1 MNETEPPSRD
11 TVVFSKLILVTA
23 LLIWLATLGAAQ
35 NSSVGGPHPSNATGS
50 TLIWEGA
57 LEHRFLSSKG
67 KRGFLFTIGPESAE
81 GYLYPFRMFHD
92 LRVSFQIAGREKL
105 IEGSECARTATV
117 TPTSVTRHY
126 IADGL
131 AVRETLFVPLDEP
144 ALIITYEVDSAEPV
158 DINVTLRPDMD
169 LMWPA
174 GLGGQTYSWD
184 DVHKGFLIEE
194 PSGRFRARIGSPSSV
209 WHSEPAD
216 RSHPWITD
224 KVLSLRLHA
233 LPHGVVPLIATVRLP
248 KQYDDLEIYQSALQ
262 QSDSWMQQAGAHY
275 RALRD
280 DRLHIITGDPEIDKA
295 LAWATVALDQ
305 AEGCNS
311 DLGCGLL
318 AGYGPTW
325 DTRRPQYAW
334 FFAGD
339 ALVTSWALEAEG
351 AHDETVRALSF
362 IRKYQDR
369 NSGAIWHEIS
379 QSASFVDWFHL
390 YPYIYRHTD
399 ISPLYLLAMRNIW
412 ESSGDR
418 SLLDA
423 SWPSLEAA
431 WRFCLDHLDREDGL
445 MVIPPEQSGVNEN
458 EADRTQKELPLELV
472 WAEGADA
479 FSELAAATGHQSES
493 AQARSASARARASLK
508 EFWDPVRNY
517 YFEGLRADKRPLQQ
531 QMASPAW
538 GVAQGLLPPKERD
551 LVLDRLA
558 QPAFRTDWGLR
569 SIPSD
574 DPAYQ
579 PNSYAHGSVWPVGT
593 ETYILA
599 TLATH
604 RPHQAWPMW
613 YSLVKDSFVG
623 SPGHIPEV
631 LSGTANVPLDV
642 SVPEQTWSSAALMTA
657 TVRGILGLDPDV
669 PHNKLRFQPHLPP
682 QLNTVSIRGFRF
694 GSRTLQFTLRRSS
707 SGIELSVVNSGEP
720 FDLEFLP
727 QLLFSGD
734 RLRGFLNGKE
744 VPVRLVPEEH
754 DRHAALSL
762 RIQQSEEVRIVAG
775 DNGR

>member
-1 MNETEPPSRD
+1 MNEMEPSRGA
-11 TVVFSKLILVTA
+11 VRLSKLVLITA
-23 LLIWLATLGAAQ
+23 LLVVLVNLGAAQ
-35 NSSVGGPHPSNATGS
+35 VSSGEGTHPDNAAS
-50 TLIWEGA
+50 SPLSWEGT
-57 LEHRFLSSKG
+57 LEHRFLSSVG
-67 KRGFLFTIGPESAE
+67 KRGFLFTIGPEGAE

-92 LRVSFQIAGREKL
+92 LRVTFQVGGREKI
-105 IEGSECARTATV
+105 IEGRECARTATV
-117 TPTSVTRHY
+117 TPSSITRHY

-131 AVRETLFVPLDEP
+131 AVRETLFVPLDQP
-144 ALIITYEVDSAEPV
+144 ALIITYEVDSAEAV
-158 DINVTLRPDMD
+158 DINIALRPDMD

-174 GLGGQTYSWD
+174 GMGGQTYSWD
-184 DVHKGFLIEE
+184 ETHKSFLIDE
-194 PSGRFRARIGSPSSV
+194 PSGRYRARIGSPVTV

-233 LPHGVVPLIATVRLP
+233 LPHTVVPLVATIRIP
-248 KQYDDLEIYQSALQ
+248 KQYDDVELYEAARDQFG
-262 QSDSWMQQAGAHY
+262 SWMQQADSYY
-275 RALRD
+275 RKLRE
-280 DRLHIITGDPEIDKA
+280 DRLQIITGNAEIDKA

-339 ALVTSWALEAEG
+339 ALVTSRALEAEG
-351 AHDETVRALSF
+351 AHDETMRALSF
-362 IRKYQDR
+362 IRKYQDGK
-369 NSGAIWHEIS
+369 SGAIWHEIS

-399 ISPLYLLAMRNIW
+399 ISPLYLLAMGDIW
-412 ESSGDR
+412 KSSGDR

-423 SWPSLEAA
+423 SWPSIEAA
-431 WRFCLDHLDREDGL
+431 WRFCLDHLDPEDGL
-445 MVIPPEQSGVNEN
+445 MVIPPDQSGVNEN

-472 WAEGADA
+472 WVAGADA
-479 FSELAAATGHQSES
+479 FSELSAATGHASES
-493 AQARSASARARASLK
+493 EQARSASARARASLK

-517 YFEGLRADKRPLQQ
+517 YYEGLRADKRPLQQ

-538 GVAQGLLPPKERD
+538 GVAQRLFPARERE

-558 QPAFRTDWGLR
+558 QPAFRTEWGLR

-579 PNSYAHGSVWPVGT
+579 ADSYAHGSVWPVGT

-599 TLATH
+599 TLVAH
-604 RPHQAWPMW
+604 RPEQAWPMW
-613 YSLVKDSFVG
+613 YSLVKDSFIG

-669 PHNKLRFQPHLPP
+669 PHNKLRFEPHLPP
-682 QLNTVSIRGFRF
+682 QLNTVSIHNFRF
-694 GSRTLQFTLRRSS
+694 GSRKVQFTLQRSS
-707 SGIELSVVNSGEP
+707 SGIELSVANTGEP
-720 FDLEFLP
+720 FDLEFVP
-727 QLLFSGD
+727 QLTFSGD
-734 RLRGFLNGKE
+734 RVRGFLNGKK
-744 VPVRLVPEEH
+744 VPVRAMSGEH
-754 DRHAALSL
+754 DRHAALSFTV
-762 RIQQSEEVRIVAG
+762 QQSEHVRIVAG
-775 DNGR
+775 ESSR

>member
-1 MNETEPPSRD
+1 MNETEQSRD
-11 TVVFSKLILVTA
+11 AVVFPRLVLITA
-23 LLIWLATLGAAQ
+23 LLLCPAILGTGEGWSGDKA
-35 NSSVGGPHPSNATGS
+35 HPANATS
-50 TLIWEGA
+50 SPLSWEGA
-57 LEHRFLSSKG
+57 LGQRFLSSIG
-67 KRGFLFTIGPESAE
+67 KRGFLFTIGPEGTE

-92 LRVSFQIAGREKL
+92 LRVTFQIAGREKL
-105 IEGSECARTATV
+105 VEGRECARAATV
-117 TPTSVTRHY
+117 TPSSITRHY
-126 IADGL
+126 VADGF

-144 ALIITYEVDSAEPV
+144 ALILTYEVESAEPV
-158 DINVTLRPDMD
+158 DINIALRPDMD

-174 GLGGQTYSWD
+174 GMGGQTYSWD
-184 DVHKGFLIEE
+184 EAQKSFLIEE
-194 PSGRFRARIGSPSSV
+194 PSGRYRARIGSPAVV

-216 RSHPWITD
+216 RTHPWITD

-233 LPHGVVPLIATVRLP
+233 LPHTVVPLVATIRLP
-248 KQYDDLEIYQSALQ
+248 KQYDDLEVYEAAGKQYE
-262 QSDSWMQQAGAHY
+262 SWMQQADSYY
-275 RALRD
+275 RRLRD
-280 DRLHIITGDPEIDKA
+280 DRLQISTGNPEIDNA
-295 LAWATVALDQ
+295 LAWASVALDQ

-351 AHDETVRALSF
+351 AHDETLRALSF

-379 QSASFVDWFHL
+379 QSASFIDWFHL

-399 ISPLYLLAMRNIW
+399 ISPLYLVAMRNIW
-412 ESSGDR
+412 KSSGDR
-418 SLLDA
+418 SLLDTR
-423 SWPSLEAA
+423 WPSLEAA
-431 WRFCLDHLDREDGL
+431 WRFCLEHLDADDGL

-472 WAEGADA
+472 WAAGAEA
-479 FSELAAATGHQSES
+479 FSELSAATGHASES
-493 AQARSASARARASLK
+493 EQGRSASARARASLK
-508 EFWDPVRNY
+508 EFWDPARNY

-538 GVAQGLLPPKERD
+538 GVAQGLFPPRERG

-579 PNSYAHGSVWPVGT
+579 PDSYAHGSVWPVGT
-593 ETYILA
+593 ETYIQA
-599 TLATH
+599 TLAAH
-604 RPHQAWPMW
+604 RPEQAWPMW
-613 YSLVKDSFVG
+613 YSLVKDSFIG

-669 PHNKLRFQPHLPP
+669 PHHKLRFQPHLPP
-682 QLNTVSIRGFRF
+682 QLNTVSIHNFRF
-694 GSRTLQFTLRRSS
+694 GSRILQLTLERSS
-707 SGIELSVVNSGEP
+707 SGIKLSVVNSGEP
-720 FDLEFLP
+720 FELEFVP

-734 RLRGFLNGKE
+734 RVRGFLNGKE
-744 VPVRLVPEEH
+744 VPIRVLSGEH
-754 DRHAALSL
+754 DRHASL
-762 RIQQSEEVRIVAG
+762 TFTIQQSEQVRIVAS
-775 DNGR
+775 DNSR

>member
-1 MNETEPPSRD
+1 MNETEPSRD
-11 TVVFSKLILVTA
+11 AVRVSKLVLITA
-23 LLIWLATLGAAQ
+23 LLVCLVTFGAAQ
-35 NSSVGGPHPSNATGS
+35 VSSGEGTHAANATSSALTWNG
-50 TLIWEGA
+50 T
-57 LEHRFLSSKG
+57 LEHRFLSSVG
-67 KRGFLFTIGPESAE
+67 KRGFLYTIGPEGAE

-92 LRVSFQIAGREKL
+92 LRVTFQIAGGEKL
-105 IEGSECARTATV
+105 IEGRECGRTATV
-117 TPTSVTRHY
+117 TPSSITRHY
-126 IADGL
+126 VADGL

-158 DINVTLRPDMD
+158 DINLALRPDMD

-174 GLGGQTYSWD
+174 GMGGQTYSWD
-184 DVHKGFLIEE
+184 EAHKSFLIDE
-194 PSGRFRARIGSPSSV
+194 PSGRYRARIGSPAAV

-224 KVLSLRLHA
+224 KILSLRLHA
-233 LPHGVVPLIATVRLP
+233 LPHTVVPLVATIRLP
-248 KQYDDLEIYQSALQ
+248 KQYDDLEIYEAAGKQYG
-262 QSDSWMQQAGAHY
+262 SWMQQADSYY
-275 RALRD
+275 RRLRN
-280 DRLHIITGDPEIDKA
+280 DRLQIITGEPEIDNA

-305 AEGCNS
+305 AEGCNT

-351 AHDETVRALSF
+351 AHGETVRALSF

-418 SLLDA
+418 ALLDK
-423 SWPSLEAA
+423 SWPSLESA
-431 WRFCLDHLDREDGL
+431 WRFCLDHVDPEDGL
-445 MVIPPEQSGVNEN
+445 IVIPPEQSGVNEN
-458 EADRTQKELPLELV
+458 EADRTQKELPLELAWV
-472 WAEGADA
+472 AGADA
-479 FSELAAATGHQSES
+479 FSELAAATGHPSES
-493 AQARSASARARASLK
+493 EQGSSASDRARASLK

-517 YFEGLRADKRPLQQ
+517 YFEGLRADMKPLQQ

-538 GVAQGLLPPKERD
+538 GVAQGLLPARERD

-579 PNSYAHGSVWPVGT
+579 PDSYAHGSVWPVGT

-599 TLATH
+599 TLVAH
-604 RPHQAWPMW
+604 RPEQAWPMW
-613 YSLVKDSFVG
+613 YSLVNDSFVG

-682 QLNTVSIRGFRF
+682 QLNIVSIRNFHF
-694 GSRTLQFTLRRSS
+694 GSRTVQFTLQRSS
-707 SGIELSVVNSGEP
+707 SGIEVSVVNSGEP
-720 FDLEFLP
+720 FELEFVP

-734 RLRGFLNGKE
+734 QVRGFLNTKE
-744 VPVRLVPEEH
+744 VPVRMIPGEH
-754 DRHAALSL
+754 DRHAALSFEVH
-762 RIQQSEEVRIVAG
+762 QSEQVRIVAG
-775 DNGR
+775 DNSR

>member
-1 MNETEPPSRD
+1 MNQRERSRD
-11 TVVFSKLILVTA
+11 AVVFSKLVLITA
-23 LLIWLATLGAAQ
+23 LLLCPAILGTAEA
-35 NSSVGGPHPSNATGS
+35 SSGDQAHPANATS
-50 TLIWEGA
+50 SPLTWEGT
-57 LEHRFLSSKG
+57 LEHRFLSSIG
-67 KRGFLFTIGPESAE
+67 KRGFLFTIGPEGAE

-92 LRVSFQIAGREKL
+92 LRVTFQIAAREK
-105 IEGSECARTATV
+105 IVEGRECARTATV
-117 TPTSVTRHY
+117 TPSSITRHY

-174 GLGGQTYSWD
+174 GMGGQTYSWEEA
-184 DVHKGFLIEE
+184 HKSFLIEE
-194 PSGRFRARIGSPSSV
+194 PSSRYRARIGSPAIV
-209 WHSEPAD
+209 GHSEPAD
-216 RSHPWITD
+216 RRQPWITD

-233 LPHGVVPLIATVRLP
+233 LPHTVVPLIATIRIP
-248 KQYDDLEIYQSALQ
+248 KQYDELEVYEAAGRQYE
-262 QSDSWMQQAGAHY
+262 SWMQQADAHY
-275 RALRD
+275 RTLRD
-280 DRLHIITGDPEIDKA
+280 NSLQIITGNPEIDKA

-305 AEGCNS
+305 AEGCNP

-351 AHDETVRALSF
+351 AHQETVRALSF

-418 SLLDA
+418 SLLDT

-431 WRFCLDHLDREDGL
+431 WRFCLEHLDPEDGL

-472 WAEGADA
+472 WAAGADA
-479 FSELAAATGHQSES
+479 FSELSAVTGHTSES
-493 AQARSASARARASLK
+493 EQGRSASARARASLK
-508 EFWDPVRNY
+508 EFWDPERNY

-538 GVAQGLLPPKERD
+538 GVAQRLFPARERE

-579 PNSYAHGSVWPVGT
+579 PDSYAHGSVWPVGT

-599 TLATH
+599 TLVAH
-604 RPHQAWPMW
+604 RPEQAWPMW
-613 YSLVKDSFVG
+613 YSLVKDSFIG

-631 LSGTANVPLDV
+631 LSGTANVPLGV

-669 PHNKLRFQPHLPP
+669 PGNKLRFQPHLPP
-682 QLNTVSIRGFRF
+682 QLNTVTIHNFRF
-694 GSRTLQFTLRRSS
+694 GSRTLQFTLQHSS
-707 SGIELSVVNSGEP
+707 SGIELSVANTGEP
-720 FDLEFLP
+720 FDLEFVP

-734 RLRGFLNGKE
+734 RVRGFLNGKE
-744 VPVRLVPEEH
+744 VPVRVMPGEH
-754 DRHAALSL
+754 DRHASLSFT
-762 RIQQSEEVRIVAG
+762 IQQSEQVRIVAG
-775 DNGR
+775 DNSR